1 MKGDMNVGRMLTAEE
16 RVDAALRAA
25 GSATPEAG
33 LQGRILNRLAAERM
47 AMEDAPS
54 GLDRLLRRMPRFAGA
69 AVAAVF
75 VCVAGSA
82 IVIGSVDHSR
92 GLHHAP
98 MVAPPVPGLPGNG
111 IGAASA
117 VHPAAPVSVPVP
129 ASQASRGRSGQ
140 AGDHA
145 PGPDHGR
152 ARIKRHAHKA
162 AGVAV
167 PAPDGDSPK

>member
-1 MKGDMNVGRMLTAEE
+1 MNNEVNSGRMLTPEE
-16 RVDAALRAA
+16 RIDGALRAV
-25 GSATPEAG
+25 GNATPEAG

-47 AMEDAPS
+47 AMEHAPA
-54 GLDRLLRRMPRFAGA
+54 GLAGLAHRMPRFAGA

-82 IVIGSVDHSR
+82 IVIGTVDHSR

-98 MVAPPVPGLPGNG
+98 VVAPLAPGLSGTG

-129 ASQASRGRSGQ
+129 ATRSSRGRSS
-140 AGDHA
+140 HA
-145 PGPDHGR
+145 ADHGR
-152 ARIKRHAHKA
+152 ARIQRHAHKA
-162 AGVAV
+162 PGVAV
-167 PAPDGDSPK
+167 PAPDENSPK